1 MYSTLDIA
9 IHIAAGT
16 YGTDGNNDFRIFDN
30 DLLESLAMHIDTNYS
45 CDNNLC
51 MCLVI
56 CISEIHK
63 HYQLFTNKSNDALGF
78 VLASGT
84 NIRKPYHSYNTGT
97 YSFTIYA

>member
-16 YGTDGNNDFRIFDN
+16 YRTDGNNDFRIFDN
-30 DLLESLAMHIDTNYS
+30 ERLESLAMHIDTNCS
-45 CDNNLC
+45 CDDNLR

-84 NIRKPYHSYNTGT
+84 NIRKPYHSYRTGT
-97 YSFTIYA
+97 YCFTLYT